1 MTRTLTSLLS
11 LVLLFGTGC
20 ERKAR
25 ITMEQDKDREEWTQL
40 FDGESLNGWIPKIRG
55 EEAGSDVRRTFR
67 VEDGVLKVDYS
78 EYEAFD
84 EQFGHLFYEVPFSHY
99 RLNVLYRF
107 TGDQLPDG
115 PGWAYRNSGLMLHGQ
130 SPESM
135 GIDQDFPISIEVQ
148 LLGGNGQDERTTANL
163 CTPGTHVEM
172 DGELETRHC
181 IPASS
186 PTFHGD
192 DWVEVEVVVLGDSLI
207 AHAVEGDPVLAYQKP
222 QIGGGNVDGHD
233 PAQKVDG
240 MALTSGTISLQSESH
255 PVEFRRVEILNLAGC
270 TDARAINY
278 RWWYEHSEPETCVY
292 N

>member
-1 MTRTLTSLLS
+1 
-11 LVLLFGTGC
+11 
-20 ERKAR
+20 
-25 ITMEQDKDREEWTQL
+25 MEQDKDREEWTQL
-40 FDGESLNGWIPKIRG
+40 FDGESLDGWIPKIRG

-78 EYEAFD
+78 EYESFD

-222 QIGGGNVDGHD
+222 QIGGGNVDRHD

-270 TDARAINY
+270 TDPRAINY